1 VIKKVVLYFL
11 VFFLS
16 LLVSL
21 VLLLPATIVWD
32 KFLSTQLNTQQL
44 GINVQKVVGTIWNG
58 QALVIYKGLSGIIH
72 WEVDPSETWMLSL
85 PMSVSV
91 NSQVGKLDAAI
102 KLSFASVQAEI
113 IKAQIDLKPL
123 TPMFKA
129 ERVTLDGELFVK
141 NLSVVMEDNKIKSAA
156 GMATWS
162 GGEIAYPAGRE
173 VHQRNLPMFK
183 AVIETKKTGEIY
195 LSIRDS
201 QATFDVIDANLT
213 VDGTGVLRI
222 TRRLLDLSDEP
233 WSLNSREQDIV
244 FKVKKMLY

>member
-1 VIKKVVLYFL
+1 MIKKVVLYFL

-44 GINVQKVVGTIWNG
+44 GINVQKVVGT
-58 QALVIYKGLSGIIH
+58 IYKGLSGIIH

>member
-1 VIKKVVLYFL
+1 MIKKVVLYFL